1 MFSGDRGSGADIY
14 TINADGSGL
23 RRLTHVKGD
32 AGSPDWSP
40 DSTRIVFGIEDKAVY
55 LMDADGG
62 DLHQVTAPGG
72 EPAFTPDGDHLV
84 LLVRRMRGRGRRLP
98 DPRRW
103 LRCPRREADDEPIP

>member
-1 MFSGDRGSGADIY
+1 MFSGDSGSGADIY

-55 LMDADGG
+55 LMDAAA
-62 DLHQVTAPGG
+62 T
-72 EPAFTPDGDHLV
+72 TCT
-84 LLVRRMRGRGRRLP
+84 R
-98 DPRRW
+98 
-103 LRCPRREADDEPIP
+103 